1 MALAFVDEARSVI
14 RNKRFVTATCTFDSS
29 YPTGGEPL
37 TPADL
42 GLNTIDYL
50 AANTDGSNAFVWDK
64 ANNKLKAYTAAG
76 AEVANAT
83 NLSAVVIRLFA
94 VGT

>member
-1 MALAFVDEARSVI
+1 MALAFVDEGRSVI
-14 RNKRFVTATCTFDSS
+14 RNRRFVVTQCTFDSS

-37 TPADL
+37 VPADL
-42 GLNTIDYL
+42 GLTTIDYL

-64 ANNKLKAYTAAG
+64 PNGKLKAYTAAG

-83 NLSAVVIRLFA
+83 NLAAVVIRIFA
-94 VGT
+94 VGS